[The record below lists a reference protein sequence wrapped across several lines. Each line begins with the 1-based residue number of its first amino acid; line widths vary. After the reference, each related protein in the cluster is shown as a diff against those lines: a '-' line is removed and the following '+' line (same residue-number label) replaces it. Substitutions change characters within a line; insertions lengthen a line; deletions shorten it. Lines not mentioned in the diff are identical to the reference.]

1 MVCIFHVV
9 GKKDTGKTGVI
20 ERVVKEFKEKGFKVA
35 VIKHSHHKIDLA
47 GKDTDRFRNA
57 GSDYILFQE
66 GNYESILFI
75 PKISS
80 ITLLS
85 LLPVDIIVIEG
96 FSNIEIGRKYLIEN
110 PRDIEKLTKAIISDA
125 SQCQRIKVNLKINGN
140 ITEISS
146 DNPMLLLLYNL
157 MKVLGIADV
166 SSS

>member
-1 MVCIFHVV
+1 MVCIFHII
-9 GKKDTGKTGVI
+9 GKKDTGKTGVV
-20 ERVVKEFKEKGFKVA
+20 ERVVKELKEKGFKVA
-35 VIKHSHHKIDLA
+35 VVKHSHHKIDLA
-47 GKDTDRFRNA
+47 GKDTDRFRSA

-66 GNYESILFI
+66 GDYESILFI

-85 LLPVDIIVIEG
+85 LLPVDIILVEG

-110 PRDIEKLTKAIISDA
+110 PLDIEKVAKAIISDT

-146 DNPMLLLLYNL
+146 DKPMLLLLYNL
-157 MKVLGIADV
+157 MKILGIADV